1 MEELVDKLIDYLMK
15 IPIMNKEMMIGI
27 IGRFKTKEQCQEFLA
42 WIQKQNLETI
52 KEETML
58 IKAKQI
64 MKT

>member
-1 MEELVDKLIDYLMK
+1 MKDILNKIADYLVK
-15 IPIMNKEMMIGI
+15 IPVMNREMMIGI

-64 MKT
+64 MKN